1 MEKIRADHLFGLV
14 SDGLVSDQI
23 EQEKLNHFKTQT
35 ELNQ

>member
-1 MEKIRADHLFGLV
+1 MEKIRADHLF
-14 SDGLVSDQI
+14 GLVSDQI